1 MELSLLFPRHEI
13 RIQMRVPRFRSRLRE
28 IFISHAKFRQR
39 NVRLDYQR
47 GRNYDLTRVVHAR
60 KSIRIW
66 TLCSPYGFLNCKL
79 RRDSTTPTT
88 RWIRSAPKAA
98 SRESPTPAR
107 RAPSSGSRCTA
118 TSRPSGIALER
129 FSRPP
134 PSRWVRTAGYK
145 NPVSWLLGSHLA
157 LYMTRRT

>member
-60 KSIRIW
+60 KSIRI
-66 TLCSPYGFLNCKL
+66 
-79 RRDSTTPTT
+79 
-88 RWIRSAPKAA
+88 
-98 SRESPTPAR
+98 
-107 RAPSSGSRCTA
+107 
-118 TSRPSGIALER
+118 
-129 FSRPP
+129 
-134 PSRWVRTAGYK
+134 
-145 NPVSWLLGSHLA
+145 
-157 LYMTRRT
+157 